1 MEYMRLIAGPVI
13 GAVIGYCT
21 NLIAVKML
29 FYPRR
34 ELRVLGHRVP
44 LTPGAIPKGKDRL
57 ARAVGTVVE
66 NHLLTREDIESR
78 LLSPEAEAR
87 ISAVVSGRMQ
97 TVVRE
102 ALMGL
107 GNLSPEDYAA
117 KRRSLCEKVSGE
129 VIETIRASGVTETL
143 LRDLGES
150 LREKAK
156 GSMLHLLVNHR
167 TLDSVMD
174 PLQSQVDRLLEERGA
189 EYLTPVLEDKL
200 REMDGKTA
208 RGLLEGFGA
217 TEDSVT
223 EALLRAYRSA
233 VAEYAQKAL
242 SELRIAEMIEGK
254 IRDMSVSELEQLVLS
269 VMKKELDAIV
279 RLGALIGFVL
289 GLLTA
294 LF

>member
-1 MEYMRLIAGPVI
+1 
-13 GAVIGYCT
+13 
-21 NLIAVKML
+21 
-29 FYPRR
+29 
-34 ELRVLGHRVP
+34 
-44 LTPGAIPKGKDRL
+44 
-57 ARAVGTVVE
+57 
-66 NHLLTREDIESR
+66 
-78 LLSPEAEAR
+78 
-87 ISAVVSGRMQ
+87 
-97 TVVRE
+97 
-102 ALMGL
+102 MGL

-117 KRRSLCEKVSGE
+117 KRRSLCQKVSGE
-129 VIETIRASGVTETL
+129 VIETLRTSGVTDTL

-150 LREKAK
+150 LREKTR

-167 TLDSVMD
+167 TLDSVME
-174 PLQSQVDRLLEERGA
+174 PLQSQVDRLLAERGA
-189 EYLTPVLEDKL
+189 DYLTPVLEDKL

-217 TEDSVT
+217 TEDGVT
-223 EALLRAYRSA
+223 DALLRAYRGA

-242 SELRIAEMIEGK
+242 SELRIAEMIEGM
-254 IRDMSVSELEQLVLS
+254 IRDMSVAELEGLVLS